1 MKESKL
7 RVQKDKQLFKILLV
21 FNKMPSKKEKEVV
34 IQQIKRKEIKTKIM
48 NN

>member
-21 FNKMPSKKEKEVV
+21 FNKMPRKKEKEVV

>member
-7 RVQKDKQLFKILLV
+7 QVQKDKQLFKILLV